1 MDWRLSLSVES
12 SRWILLHSC
21 RLRLDIE
28 PILTSVWAE
37 TEFRLSTW
45 RRVSLHCLACC
56 CCCWNWA
63 CCCSCC
69 CNCCCMGCCM
79 TWCDLVVWYGCCCCC
94 CDCCCWLSWRFTF
107 FFLSRKCLKCL
118 FECIPDWSYN
128 KLLTVVMMV
137 LLSSI
142 VPTLENYPFPRVLKL
157 HCPQKLIRWF
167 LKGKKISKHTC
178 WNKGPFYRMVSQF
191 SITFIHSDPKFIPGL
206 FFKNLGLMFI
216 LMES

>member
-94 CDCCCWLSWRFTF
+94 CDCCCWLSWRLTF

-137 LLSSI
+137 LLWSI

-167 LKGKKISKHTC
+167 LKEKKISCGCLRHILEQGLILQDGFPIF
-178 WNKGPFYRMVSQF
+178 NNINSFGSQ
-191 SITFIHSDPKFIPGL
+191 
-206 FFKNLGLMFI
+206 
-216 LMES
+216 